1 MRRRIKLL
9 QATPDFDHMKPQ
21 RNDPCPC
28 GSGKKYKRCCLPKER
43 HQASGGSLWSY
54 AGKMDRIQHADQYP
68 VEACYLNTDWKEQ
81 GLARIVVTRSQNDGR
96 AMVGVFL
103 VDIFCL
109 GVKNAF
115 CNEGLTRRQI
125 EDELLPRYYQNEEPT
140 RIGINYAKEI
150 IYGAVDYARSLGFEP
165 HPDFEL
171 SRHVLGTEE
180 FSRTR
185 SLQFGGPE
193 GKPLYIAGPDDDA
206 PSVLRKLRERLG
218 ENGFDFIM
226 PADDWGALEEDEDR
240 QPGPVSRLLS
250 HAKEL
255 LDSDLRTYKHLRQ
268 IGMPLM
274 TTVSKSLPRELILQ
288 AARDLRLLDKKGVIV
303 CDTEDEFSFIMDR
316 AIHDIPWP
324 KQRWIEIYYQD
335 EAAKLSLDQ
344 QAYLKA
350 HIQPVFSLYEVS
362 KVSRGRG
369 AWVVDLFRPEEFF
382 LMDTGLGM
390 TTEEGYLLAARIIHL
405 NGLYFTSGAAMP
417 FGPEHKKRLTSH
429 FASLGQEK
437 EGPGSWE
444 RLMRRHA
451 PYFFVEFKKTG
462 VYVEF
467 TPPTY

>member
-1 MRRRIKLL
+1 M
-9 QATPDFDHMKPQ
+9 
-21 RNDPCPC
+21 
-28 GSGKKYKRCCLPKER
+28 
-43 HQASGGSLWSY
+43 
-54 AGKMDRIQHADQYP
+54 
-68 VEACYLNTDWKEQ
+68 
-81 GLARIVVTRSQNDGR
+81 
-96 AMVGVFL
+96 
-103 VDIFCL
+103 
-109 GVKNAF
+109 
-115 CNEGLTRRQI
+115 
-125 EDELLPRYYQNEEPT
+125 
-140 RIGINYAKEI
+140 GINYAKEI

-193 GKPLYIAGPDDDA
+193 GKPLYIAGPDDDS

-240 QPGPVSRLLS
+240 QPGLVGRVLS
-250 HAKEL
+250 SAKEL
-255 LDSDLRTYKHLRQ
+255 LNSDLRTYKHLRQ
-268 IGMPLM
+268 IGMSLM

-288 AARDLRLLDKKGVIV
+288 AARDLRLLDKKQTIV

-350 HIQPVFSLYEVS
+350 HMQPVFSLYEVS

-369 AWVVDLFRPEEFF
+369 AWVVDLFRPKEFF
-382 LMDTGLGM
+382 LMDTGLG
-390 TTEEGYLLAARIIHL
+390 TTAEEGWLLASRIIHL
-405 NGLYFTSGAAMP
+405 NGVYFTSGVSTP

-437 EGPGSWE
+437 EVPGSWE
-444 RLMRRHA
+444 RLMRHHA
-451 PYFFVEFKKTG
+451 PYFFIEFKKTG

-467 TPPTY
+467 TPAT

>member
-9 QATPDFDHMKPQ
+9 QATPDFDDMKPQ

-96 AMVGVFL
+96 AIVGVFL

-206 PSVLRKLRERLG
+206 PAVHRKLRERLG

-240 QPGPVSRLLS
+240 QPGPVSRVLTS
-250 HAKEL
+250 AKEL
-255 LDSDLRTYKHLRQ
+255 PDSDLRTYKHLRQ

-288 AARDLRLLDKKGVIV
+288 AARDLRLLDKKQTIV

-350 HIQPVFSLYEVS
+350 HMQPVFSLYEMS
-362 KVSRGRG
+362 QVSRGRG
-369 AWVVDLFRPEEFF
+369 AWLVDLLRPEKFF

-390 TTEEGYLLAARIIHL
+390 TAKEGYLLASRIIHL
-405 NGLYFTSGAAMP
+405 NGLYFTSGVSMP
-417 FGPEHKKRLTSH
+417 FGPEHKKRLMSH

-437 EGPGSWE
+437 EVPGSWE
-444 RLMRRHA
+444 RLMRHHA
-451 PYFFVEFKKTG
+451 PYFFIEFKKTG

-467 TPPTY
+467 TPAT

>member
-1 MRRRIKLL
+1 
-9 QATPDFDHMKPQ
+9 
-21 RNDPCPC
+21 
-28 GSGKKYKRCCLPKER
+28 
-43 HQASGGSLWSY
+43 
-54 AGKMDRIQHADQYP
+54 
-68 VEACYLNTDWKEQ
+68 
-81 GLARIVVTRSQNDGR
+81 
-96 AMVGVFL
+96 
-103 VDIFCL
+103 
-109 GVKNAF
+109 
-115 CNEGLTRRQI
+115 
-125 EDELLPRYYQNEEPT
+125 
-140 RIGINYAKEI
+140 AKEI

-171 SRHVLGTEE
+171 SRDVLGTEE
-180 FSRTR
+180 FGRTR

-206 PSVLRKLRERLG
+206 AAVLQKLRERLG
-218 ENGFDFIM
+218 ENGFHFIM
-226 PADDWGALEEDEDR
+226 PADDRDALAEDEDR
-240 QPGPVSRLLS
+240 QPGLVSRVLS
-250 HAKEL
+250 SAREL

-268 IGMPLM
+268 IGMGLM
-274 TTVSKSLPRELILQ
+274 TAVSKSLPRELILQ
-288 AARDLRLLDKKGVIV
+288 GARDLRLLDKKGVIV

-324 KQRWIEIYYQD
+324 NQRWIEIYYQN

-350 HIQPVFSLYEVS
+350 HIRPVFSLYEVS

-390 TTEEGYLLAARIIHL
+390 TAEEGYLLAARIIHL
-405 NGLYFTSGAAMP
+405 NGLYFTSGATMP

-437 EGPGSWE
+437 EVPGGWE

-451 PYFFVEFKKTG
+451 PYFFIEFKKTG
-462 VYVEF
+462 VYIEF
-467 TPPTY
+467 TPPT